1 MRIIA
6 RLDIKNNFVIKG
18 INLEGLRK
26 VGDPIDLAGKYYEN
40 KIDEIIY
47 IDNVASL
54 YRRNSLTKMISKTS
68 EEVFVPMTVGG
79 GIRSLQD
86 IEELLNSGADKIAI
100 NSYAIENPKFITE
113 AVSNFGSST
122 IVIYIEAKQVSTDK
136 WEIFKFS
143 GREKTNI
150 NLCNWVDEIQDRG
163 CGEILLTS
171 IDYEG
176 LQRGF
181 DIDMID
187 KIYAKIKVPLI
198 ISGGC
203 GDIDHIISLKKNF
216 NNASVAL
223 ASVLHY
229 NKINIDDIR
238 KKIA

>member
-100 NSYAIENPKFITE
+100 NSYRKPKFITE
-113 AVSNFGSST
+113 AVSNLDT

-136 WEIFKFS
+136 
-143 GREKTNI
+143 
-150 NLCNWVDEIQDRG
+150 
-163 CGEILLTS
+163 
-171 IDYEG
+171 
-176 LQRGF
+176 
-181 DIDMID
+181 
-187 KIYAKIKVPLI
+187 
-198 ISGGC
+198 
-203 GDIDHIISLKKNF
+203 
-216 NNASVAL
+216 
-223 ASVLHY
+223 
-229 NKINIDDIR
+229 
-238 KKIA
+238 

>member
-203 GDIDHIISLKKNF
+203 GDIDHIISLKKF
-216 NNASVAL
+216 
-223 ASVLHY
+223 
-229 NKINIDDIR
+229 
-238 KKIA
+238 

>member
-1 MRIIA
+1 M
-6 RLDIKNNFVIKG
+6 
-18 INLEGLRK
+18 
-26 VGDPIDLAGKYYEN
+26 
-40 KIDEIIY
+40 
-47 IDNVASL
+47 
-54 YRRNSLTKMISKTS
+54 
-68 EEVFVPMTVGG
+68 
-79 GIRSLQD
+79 
-86 IEELLNSGADKIAI
+86 
-100 NSYAIENPKFITE
+100 
-113 AVSNFGSST
+113 SNFGSST

-203 GDIDHIISLKKNF
+203 GDIDHIISLKNF

-238 KKIA
+238 KKLPKICILDYGLGNIKSLHNALKKIGCDVDFYSEKKMTNMNLFLFLVLVPFRQVQKK

>member
-143 GREKTNI
+143 GREKQI
-150 NLCNWVDEIQDRG
+150 
-163 CGEILLTS
+163 
-171 IDYEG
+171 
-176 LQRGF
+176 
-181 DIDMID
+181 
-187 KIYAKIKVPLI
+187 
-198 ISGGC
+198 
-203 GDIDHIISLKKNF
+203 
-216 NNASVAL
+216 
-223 ASVLHY
+223 
-229 NKINIDDIR
+229 
-238 KKIA
+238 

>member
-1 MRIIA
+1 M
-6 RLDIKNNFVIKG
+6 LV
-18 INLEGLRK
+18 
-26 VGDPIDLAGKYYEN
+26 
-40 KIDEIIY
+40 
-47 IDNVASL
+47 
-54 YRRNSLTKMISKTS
+54 
-68 EEVFVPMTVGG
+68 
-79 GIRSLQD
+79 
-86 IEELLNSGADKIAI
+86 

-203 GDIDHIISLKKNF
+203 GDIDHIISLKKF
-216 NNASVAL
+216 
-223 ASVLHY
+223 
-229 NKINIDDIR
+229 
-238 KKIA
+238 